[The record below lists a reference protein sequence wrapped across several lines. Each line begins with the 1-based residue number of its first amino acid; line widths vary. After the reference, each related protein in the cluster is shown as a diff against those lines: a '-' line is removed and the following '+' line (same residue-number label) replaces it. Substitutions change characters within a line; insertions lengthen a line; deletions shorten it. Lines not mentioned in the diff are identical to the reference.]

1 MNWLK
6 TLLAS
11 QGFHSFYHAVLAG
24 AVGYVASNPVANTH
38 AWISGLVTAVV
49 GAWVG
54 WYNGSPAGTNPAVTP
69 LVKMVAFFVLFSML
83 TSSASAGYLI
93 SPPKEKLGLPLPTGT
108 AFYLM
113 PIEGFDVGKSLSLP
127 NPTYGLSVNEDL
139 VYAVQT
145 TVNGIPNLAPILGLG
160 ASLYLD
166 ISGPFS
172 NGPLYLC
179 LGLNAL
185 GPDLDLFGMGNG
197 QGLVPQVLFIHNFV
211 TNEDKL
217 TGGLTVFT
225 DLGPGTAQKL

>member
-1 MNWLK
+1 MKRILALIC
-6 TLLAS
+6 LLSFSGCVAPAFA
-11 QGFHSFYHAVLAG
+11 GFLLPVNKSEK
-24 AVGYVASNPVANTH
+24 VGVS
-38 AWISGLVTAVV
+38 
-49 GAWVG
+49 
-54 WYNGSPAGTNPAVTP
+54 
-69 LVKMVAFFVLFSML
+69 
-83 TSSASAGYLI
+83 
-93 SPPKEKLGLPLPTGT
+93 LPSGT
-108 AFYLM
+108 AIYAM
-113 PIEGFDVGKSLSLP
+113 TIEGFDVGKSLSLP
-127 NPTYGLSVNEDL
+127 NPTYGLSVNGDL

-145 TVNGIPNLAPILGLG
+145 TVNGVPNLAPILGLG

-166 ISGPFS
+166 LGGPFGN

-225 DLGPGTAQKL
+225 DLGPASAQHL